1 MRSSKWHGPDDIR
14 QTLIRPQ
21 ALEFMGEQIYAGT
34 NISSYKHKLHCMED
48 ENI

>member
-1 MRSSKWHGPDDIR
+1 MRSSKLHGPDDIR

-21 ALEFMGEQIYAGT
+21 ASEFMGEQIYAGI
-34 NISSYKHKLHCMED
+34 NISSHKHKLHCMKE